1 MVATTASHER
11 VAIKGTQCAHQS
23 VTTRYNAQLAVVA
36 LRYHFGA
43 CCATPWATPMGRLDY
58 SLIDERGERLEPK
71 RKTRTV
77 RQRFMDCLASSV
89 FPYG

>member
-23 VTTRYNAQLAVVA
+23 VTTRYNARLAVVA

-43 CCATPWATPMGRLDY
+43 FCATPWATPAERSDY
-58 SLIDERGERLEPK
+58 SLIDERDERPEPN
-71 RKTRTV
+71 RKARTV
-77 RQRFMDCLASSV
+77 RQRVIDCLVSGV
-89 FPYG
+89 FPYC